1 MKVGIDVHTLGSKA
15 SGNEN
20 YCLQLLQD
28 LAKTDA
34 NGDRYVIYFTH
45 LKGRA
50 KIPLSDQFEVKR
62 IRPVNPFVRVALSFP
77 IEFRREKLDV
87 FHTQYFM
94 PPFCN
99 CRAVTTI
106 HDILYESHPEL
117 FSASENF
124 RFRTLIPWSAR
135 RSDHIITVS
144 GFSKRDIVNRYQI
157 DPEKITVVDEAPR
170 DEFRLMDTEQ
180 CREIILRKYSIAE
193 PFVLYVGRVNAR
205 KNLARLVE
213 AFSVLKRKGI
223 PHKLVIVGN
232 QDWLAERVKERV
244 RELSMESAVV
254 FTGYVDW
261 DDVPVFYNAA
271 ELFAFPSICE
281 GFGAP
286 VLEAM
291 ACGVPVVTSYGS
303 SLEEV
308 AGEAAILAD
317 PSSVKSIADA
327 IEKVLVDPE
336 LRRSLRDKGLKRV
349 TDFSGTRKAE
359 QTVSIYQKVCG
370 RN

>member
-34 NGDRYVIYFTH
+34 NGDRYVIYFSH

-62 IRPVNPFVRVALSFP
+62 IRPANPFVRVPLSFP
-77 IEFRREKLDV
+77 IEFRRERLDV

-170 DEFRLMDTEQ
+170 DEFRLMDTEH

-213 AFSVLKRKGI
+213 AFSVLKREVSPI
-223 PHKLVIVGN
+223 NSLLWVI
-232 QDWLAERVKERV
+232 R
-244 RELSMESAVV
+244 
-254 FTGYVDW
+254 TGW
-261 DDVPVFYNAA
+261 PN
-271 ELFAFPSICE
+271 E
-281 GFGAP
+281 
-286 VLEAM
+286 
-291 ACGVPVVTSYGS
+291 
-303 SLEEV
+303 
-308 AGEAAILAD
+308 
-317 PSSVKSIADA
+317 
-327 IEKVLVDPE
+327 
-336 LRRSLRDKGLKRV
+336 
-349 TDFSGTRKAE
+349 
-359 QTVSIYQKVCG
+359 
-370 RN
+370 

>member
-1 MKVGIDVHTLGSKA
+1 LGSKA

-28 LAKTDA
+28 LAKTEA
-34 NGDRYVIYFTH
+34 NGDRYVIYFTY
-45 LKGRA
+45 LNGRA
-50 KIPLSDQFEVKR
+50 KIPPAEQFEVKR
-62 IRPVNPFVRVALSFP
+62 IRPANPFIRIPLSFP

-87 FHTQYFM
+87 FHAQYII

-99 CRAVTTI
+99 CRTVATI

-117 FSASENF
+117 FTASEKF
-124 RFRTLIPWSAR
+124 RSRTLIPWSAR
-135 RSDHIITVS
+135 RADHIITVS
-144 GFSKRDIVNRYQI
+144 RFSKNDIVNRYHI
-157 DPEKITVVDEAPR
+157 DPEKITVIDEAPR
-170 DEFRLMDTEQ
+170 DEFRLMNTEQ
-180 CREIILRKYSIAE
+180 CREIIQRKCGIKH

-213 AFSVLKRKGI
+213 AFSVLKAKGI
-223 PHKLVIVGN
+223 PHKLVIVGKR
-232 QDWLAERVKERV
+232 DWLAEQVEERV
-244 RELSMESAVV
+244 RQLSMNDEVI

-261 DDVPVFYNAA
+261 ADVPVFYNAA
-271 ELFAFPSICE
+271 VLFVFPSICE

-291 ACGVPVVTSYGS
+291 ACGVPVLTSHGS

-308 AGEAAILAD
+308 AGGAAILSD
-317 PSSVKSIADA
+317 PLSVRSIADA
-327 IEKVLVDPE
+327 MEKALADPE
-336 LRRSLRDKGLKRV
+336 LRRSLREKGLKRV
-349 TDFSGTRKAE
+349 TDFSGARKAK
-359 QTVSIYQKVCG
+359 QTVSVYQGVCG